1 MIKMVS
7 LYMRVIGYIMIMK
20 VMENIILKMEIIMK
34 ANLKMGKELE
44 REYYMIK
51 MVKFNIKE
59 NGLII

>member
-7 LYMRVIGYIMIMK
+7 LYMRVIGYITIMK